1 MGMLRVGAAP
11 PCRWHRT
18 NLDASQRPTLTPLG
32 EMLMGSPS
40 PSPSPS
46 FAHFLAEITRDQR
59 SRLGPQCGFWGGFWG
74 GRARLSRRGSPGP
87 RGFLCLPQCLA
98 RTGSSNLY

>member
-1 MGMLRVGAAP
+1 MGMLRGEPAA
-11 PCRWHRT
+11 PCRWDRR

-32 EMLMGSPS
+32 EMLMGSQS

-59 SRLGPQCGFWGGFWG
+59 SHLRPQCGFWGGRG
-74 GRARLSRRGSPGP
+74 RLSSRGKPLAGGTEPRTLRFPVPAAVPGTD
-87 RGFLCLPQCLA
+87 G
-98 RTGSSNLY
+98 